1 MFSGIVEAQGVVL
14 AAWQE
19 RDLVRIDV
27 QKPSEFNDLSIG
39 DSVCTNGVCLTI
51 EAFDAAKMT
60 FALGAETL
68 RITGWTVESL
78 QSRTLNLERSL
89 RINDRNHGHM
99 VSGHVDDTGCV
110 ESVREL
116 GGSIELVIRVPVSLQ
131 RYFWKKG
138 SWAVSGVSLTIN
150 SVDGQLVS
158 SCLIPETLKRTN
170 LGALG
175 AGDVVN
181 LEVDTMARGL
191 MNFLENFFES
201 SVGREQLMALAQGIP
216 SADRPTSNRRDA

>member
-14 AAWQE
+14 AAWRE

-27 QKPSEFNDLSIG
+27 QKPSEFSDLSIG

-51 EAFDAAKMT
+51 EAFDSAKVT

-68 RITGWTVESL
+68 QITGWTVETL
-78 QSRTLNLERSL
+78 EGRTLNLERSL
-89 RINDRNHGHM
+89 RLNDRNHGHM
-99 VSGHVDDTGCV
+99 VSGHVDGIGHV

-116 GGSIELVIRVPVSLQ
+116 GGSVELVIRVPVSLQ

-138 SWAVSGVSLTIN
+138 SWAVNGVSLTIN
-150 SVDGQLVS
+150 TVEDQLVS

-170 LGALG
+170 LGVLEI
-175 AGDVVN
+175 GDVVN

-191 MNFLENFFES
+191 MNFIENFFDS
-201 SVGREQLMALAQGIP
+201 PGGREQLMALAQRVP
-216 SADRPTSNRRDA
+216 NSDRPNSDRRDA